1 MFRSLSK
8 TTLALLA
15 VLTALPAAAGER
27 NFDHRFPRHNGFSDG
42 VFLGRRTHWDSGLHF
57 RRDNVIRYRPRTP
70 FLKQFSYPG
79 TSRYG
84 RSNIVIIA
92 AQPKSYDQNYGSNG
106 IYAGSSYAYQTD
118 GGTYVGGDGYYRLAA
133 PERNLA
139 PKAKVI
145 DVGIADDPC
154 SYETNVCVIRP

>member
-92 AQPKSYDQNYGSNG
+92 AQPQSYDQNYGSNG
-106 IYAGSSYAYQTD
+106 IYAGSPYAYQTD

-145 DVGIADDPC
+145 DVLYAGNPC
-154 SYETNVCVIRP
+154 SYEAGVCVIRH